1 MKALIIEDE
10 EIIANVLQQKIKKVD
25 DSIDIIAKLPSL
37 KTARKW
43 FTSNAEPVMIFMDI
57 QLSDGV
63 SFDLLEQF
71 TLTCP
76 IVFTTAYDEYAVR
89 AIKLNGA
96 DYLLKPV
103 DDEELKRAIIK
114 CKKIVENQNRP
125 PLDLMNLV
133 KSIMHPNEQNSIFK
147 EKFVVNS
154 RNQWVII
161 NTKEIALLTKD
172 ALNYIYL
179 FNGERYILDYDTLDE
194 LEELLDPKQ
203 FYRANRQFIINIDA
217 IATLKPSLNSK
228 LVVKMKVPNDKF
240 EIDMSREKT
249 PLFRKWLNR

>member
-43 FTSNAEPVMIFMDI
+43 FTSNAEPDMIFMDI

>member
-10 EIIANVLQQKIKKVD
+10 EIIANLLQQKIEKAD
-25 DSIDIIAKLPSL
+25 ATIDVIAKLPSL

-43 FTSNAEPVMIFMDI
+43 FSSNPEPDMIFMDI

-63 SFDLLEQF
+63 SFDLFEQF

-76 IVFTTAYDEYAVR
+76 IIFTTAYDEYAVR

-103 DDEELKRAIIK
+103 DEEELKKAIVK
-114 CKKIVENQNRP
+114 CKKIVEQKNRP
-125 PLDLMNLV
+125 PMDLMNLV
-133 KSIMHPNEQNSIFK
+133 KSIMNPNEQQSAFK

-154 RNQWVII
+154 KNQWVII
-161 NTKEIALLTKD
+161 NTKDISLLTKD

-179 FNGERYILDYDTLDE
+179 FNGDRYILDYDTLDE
-194 LEELLDPKQ
+194 VEDLLDPRQ
-203 FYRANRQFIINIDA
+203 FYRANRQFIINIDG
-217 IATLKPSLNSK
+217 IASVKPSMNSK
-228 LVVKMKVPNDKF
+228 LLVKMKTPNDKI
-240 EIDMSREKT
+240 EIDMSREKA